1 MDRTD
6 GIEIRPFDLERDKEA
21 ALRIY
26 REVGWLEKGKE
37 EAALAHF
44 RASRGIVA
52 ALCGEAE
59 SLATWAPGTLRYLEE
74 DLKASFVNGVTTS
87 RIARKQGLARQLTAR
102 AVAQDE
108 AEGALVS
115 LLGMFEQGYYDQLG
129 FGTLGSGHRVS
140 FAPSQLAVPG
150 RARIPIRLSTD
161 DWERVHKNRLERRR
175 VHGGVAITPAEM
187 THGEMLWGDNAFG
200 LGYADSAGR
209 LTHHL
214 WATGKEEHGP
224 YRVAWMA
231 CRTREEFH
239 ELLLLL
245 HELGDQVHS
254 VRLAEP
260 FGVQFQDLLEK
271 PFVMQE
277 VTRGSKY
284 ESAVR
289 AYAEYQAR
297 ILDLPGCLARTRL
310 PGAGTVRFHL
320 SLSDPIGKLLP
331 EGAPWGGAGGD
342 YVVTLGAES
351 SAEVGKG
358 KGLPVLKTTVNAF
371 TRLWLGVRP
380 ATRLSWTD
388 DLAGPPDLLTDLD
401 RVLRLPEPKPDWD
414 F

>member
-6 GIEIRPFDLERDKEA
+6 GIEICPFNLERDKEA

-44 RASRGIVA
+44 RASHGIVA
-52 ALCGEAE
+52 ALRGEAE
-59 SLATWAPGTLRYLEE
+59 SLATCAPGTLRYLEE
-74 DLKASFVNGVTTS
+74 DLPASFITGVTTS
-87 RIARKQGLARQLTAR
+87 RIARKQGFASQLTAR
-102 AVAQDE
+102 VVAQDA

-129 FGTLGSGHRVS
+129 FGTLGYGHRVS
-140 FAPSQLAVPG
+140 FAPTQLRVPG

-161 DWERVHKNRLERRR
+161 DWERVHANRLERRR
-175 VHGGVAITPAEM
+175 VHGGVAITPPEM

-200 LGYADSAGR
+200 LGYADSTGR

-224 YRVAWMA
+224 YRVGWMA

-245 HELGDQVHS
+245 RELGDQVHS

-271 PFVMQE
+271 PFALQE
-277 VTRGSKY
+277 VTRGSKH

-297 ILDLPGCLARTRL
+297 ILDLPGCLERTRL
-310 PGAGTVRFHL
+310 PGAGTVRFRL

-331 EGAPWGGAGGD
+331 ENTPWRGVAGE
-342 YVVTLGAES
+342 YVVTLGPES
-351 SAEVGKG
+351 SAELGTG
-358 KGLPVLKTTVNAF
+358 KGLPVLKASVNAF

-380 ATRLSWTD
+380 ATSLSWTD

-401 RVLRLPEPKPDWD
+401 RVLRLPDPKPDWD